1 MRIIQTIETLW
12 EIDEVALADRAE
24 LEYGWWI
31 EEGNRRGDYVGFVKA
46 SVDELGTEVF
56 GLRLVETETT
66 FAFEESETTG

>member
-12 EIDEVALADRAE
+12 EIDEIDLADHAKM
-24 LEYGWWI
+24 EYEWWLD
-31 EEGNRRGDYVGFVKA
+31 EGNVRGDYVGFVKA

-66 FAFEESETTG
+66 FAFEEGDNE